1 MIVLSSAGG
10 QVRRA
15 WGVSEIAPCHRDDD
29 DGDCG
34 QQDGSF
40 YNLSLSPFRFS
51 GCPPPPPAPV
61 AVVSC
66 EPDVR
71 HLLLA
76 AVGPSDGVH
85 FLSKGT
91 AANAAAADSD
101 DVDEDDGE
109 RIVIE
114 DDDDDDDHVDGG
126 GEIQCKASS
135 IR

>member
-1 MIVLSSAGG
+1 MTTAITANKK
-10 QVRRA
+10 
-15 WGVSEIAPCHRDDD
+15 
-29 DGDCG
+29 
-34 QQDGSF
+34 DGSF
-40 YNLSLSPFRFS
+40 YNPSLSPFRFS
-51 GCPPPPPAPV
+51 GCPPPPPSQA
-61 AVVSC
+61 ATVVSC

-91 AANAAAADSD
+91 AAVSVSASASG
-101 DVDEDDGE
+101 DVDEDDE

-114 DDDDDDDHVDGG
+114 DDGDDDLDGV
-126 GEIQCKASS
+126 EIQSKAS